1 MFVGGGVDKARLE
14 QRAKEMR
21 LPNVLFLPRQPME
34 AVGGILSLADAA
46 LVHLKDDPL
55 FRITIPSKTQAY
67 LALGRPILMAVAGD
81 AAELV
86 ARSGGGVTCPPENPA
101 ALAAAVK
108 QLWTMGRRQREEMG
122 ARGRAFYDE
131 HLSLRVGA
139 EKFERVF
146 QAAVAARKGNIG
158 KNSRGLTAPGG
169 KSPRLAHIPG
179 AVSPR
184 L

>member
-14 QRAKEMR
+14 QRAREMR
-21 LPNVLFLPRQPME
+21 LPTRSSCPGSRWRPS
-34 AVGGILSLADAA
+34 ARILSLADAA

-67 LALGRPILMAVAGD
+67 LALGRPVLMAVAGD

-108 QLWTMGRRQREEMG
+108 QLWAMGRRQREEMG
-122 ARGRAFYDE
+122 ASIRPCTG
-131 HLSLRVGA
+131 S
-139 EKFERVF
+139 
-146 QAAVAARKGNIG
+146 
-158 KNSRGLTAPGG
+158 SRC
-169 KSPRLAHIPG
+169 
-179 AVSPR
+179 
-184 L
+184 